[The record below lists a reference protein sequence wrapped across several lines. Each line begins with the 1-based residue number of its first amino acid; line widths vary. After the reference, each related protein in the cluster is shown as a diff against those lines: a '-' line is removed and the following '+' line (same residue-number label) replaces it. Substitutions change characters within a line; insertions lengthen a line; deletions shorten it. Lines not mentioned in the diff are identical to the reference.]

1 MKIVD
6 GLEHIRKLRAMI
18 RSIVI
23 AFASCSKNDDNK
35 KCFDNLTLLINT
47 ERTVPLKDLKI

>member
-6 GLEHIRKLRAMI
+6 GLAHIKKLRAMI
-18 RSIVI
+18 RSIAM

-35 KCFDNLTLLINT
+35 KCFDNLTLLINMEKT
-47 ERTVPLKDLKI
+47 ISLKNLKI